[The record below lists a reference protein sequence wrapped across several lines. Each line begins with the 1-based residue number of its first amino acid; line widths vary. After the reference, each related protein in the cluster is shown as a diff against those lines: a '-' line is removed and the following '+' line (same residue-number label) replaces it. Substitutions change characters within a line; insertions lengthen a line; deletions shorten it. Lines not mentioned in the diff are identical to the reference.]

1 MIDHKELDKLITA
14 YTQAEQGAPEKLESY
29 LLANVDEVAEK
40 LKQRDRLAERTDMLE
55 RGIGEFQEIMD
66 NSEGVAG
73 WHLNDAVAP
82 WGELLNGLNL
92 EDWIVENGKEKGYA
106 KGEGDATG
114 DEPD

>member
-1 MIDHKELDKLITA
+1 MIDQKELKRLIDA
-14 YTQAEQGAPEKLESY
+14 YNMGGKDAPDHLESY

-40 LKQRDRLAERTDMLE
+40 LKQRDRLAERTDTLE

-92 EDWIVENGKEKGYA
+92 EDWIVENGKET
-106 KGEGDATG
+106 EDAG
-114 DEPD
+114 AESEDPG